1 MPIVFQQK
9 KVDGSQMAVWRIDE
23 SETGL
28 IDSIPFKEELTAT
41 LTRITCSSR
50 RLEWLASRLL
60 LYQMAQCHPLVE
72 YSKTGQP
79 FVAGFEHN
87 ISISHTRG
95 FAAVCISPRPTAG
108 IDIEYPSDRISRL
121 ESRFVNAREAAFIP
135 AGQASVYHGLI
146 WCAKEA
152 LYKTAGIPGLIF
164 KDDMLVSPF
173 EAHKEGLISAKLFS
187 NTEVKEYQL
196 LYKVEPD
203 YYLVWHY

>member
-1 MPIVFQQK
+1 
-9 KVDGSQMAVWRIDE
+9 MAVWRIDE
-23 SETGL
+23 TEDQLAGSL
-28 IDSIPFKEELTAT
+28 PVVEELGVT
-41 LTRITCSSR
+41 LTRISCASR

-60 LYQMAQCHPLVE
+60 LYQMAQCHPVVE

-79 FVAGFEHN
+79 FVRGFEHN

-95 FAAVCISPRPTAG
+95 FAALCISPRPTAG

-135 AGQASVYHGLI
+135 AAQASVYHGLI
-146 WCAKEA
+146 WCAKET

-164 KDDMLVSPF
+164 KDDLLVNPF
-173 EAHKEGLISAKLFS
+173 KAHNEGQFSAKLFS